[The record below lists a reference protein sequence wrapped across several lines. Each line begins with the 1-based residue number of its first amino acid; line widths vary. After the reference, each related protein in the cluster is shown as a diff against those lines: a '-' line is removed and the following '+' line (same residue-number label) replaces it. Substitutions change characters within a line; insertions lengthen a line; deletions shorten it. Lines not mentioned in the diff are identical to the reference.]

1 MIACAPHAKLGSL
14 CESAGWLEVEL
25 LSVEIEKP
33 EDLNLVLGQAHFIK
47 TVEDRTFT
55 SGSSCKSAHACRNC
69 WLWG

>member
-33 EDLNLVLGQAHFIK
+33 EDLNLILGQAHFIK
-47 TVEDRTFT
+47 TVEDLYEALV
-55 SGSSCKSAHACRNC
+55 GSSPDRKSVV
-69 WLWG
+69 